1 MSLETTPAGV
11 PQALHSPASTT
22 DRDLGRRGLFV
33 VACAHATS
41 DLYSGFVPLIV
52 FSVSTHNG
60 LSPVFQ
66 GIVGFI
72 WYATSSIVQPAFGAY
87 TDRHGRWWF
96 LPAAVCLTT
105 VGISLAGLAT
115 SPAALIALVVVG
127 GLGSALMH
135 PEGGRYSAMLSGA
148 RKATGMSIFAI
159 GGQIGY
165 ALGPLLVAVA
175 LRYFGSGG
183 TAWLMIPGLIS
194 AGLLFAAMRIVGPH
208 AERTHRTLPTAD
220 AIAADRFGIAL
231 MVSSTALRQLVYS
244 SFVLFLPNLLVGRG
258 MTLLGAGQAVTF
270 FLLVGVIGTLV
281 GGQLADRFGAL
292 FVSIATMVATVP
304 FLLAFFVLNGTAG
317 LLSLAIGS
325 ILLSASTGPSV
336 ALVQSML
343 PRNLGMALGL
353 MNGVAFGAGSAL
365 VTGVGAIVAAA
376 GPALALAYVSG
387 VPVLSAIAFGVV
399 AQRFARS
406 GIRAQARSS

>member
-1 MSLETTPAGV
+1 LPISSRRPTG
-11 PQALHSPASTT
+11 
-22 DRDLGRRGLFV
+22 RDLGRRGLLV
-33 VACAHATS
+33 VASAHATS

-52 FSVSTHNG
+52 FTVSTHNG
-60 LSPVFQ
+60 LSPIFQ
-66 GIVGFI
+66 GVVGFV

-96 LPAAVCLTT
+96 LPTAVCLTT

-115 SPAALIALVVVG
+115 SPTALIVLVIVG

-165 ALGPLLVAVA
+165 ALGPLLVAIA
-175 LRYFGSGG
+175 LRYFGRGG

-194 AGLLFAAMRIVGPH
+194 AGLLFIAMRHVGPH
-208 AERTHRTLPTAD
+208 AERTHRTIPTAE
-220 AIAADRFGIAL
+220 AVAADRFGIAM

-258 MTLLGAGQAVTF
+258 MTLLEAGQAVTF
-270 FLLVGVIGTLV
+270 FLLVGVVGTLL

-292 FVSIATMVATVP
+292 FISISTMLATVP
-304 FLLAFFVLNGTAG
+304 FLLAFFTLKGPVG
-317 LLSLAIGS
+317 LTSLAIGS
-325 ILLSASTGPSV
+325 VLLSASTGPSV

-365 VTGVGAIVAAA
+365 VTGVGAVVAVA
-376 GPALALAYVSG
+376 GPAVALAWVSA

-399 AQRFARS
+399 AQRFAQS
-406 GIRAQARSS
+406 KIRTLSRGSSA

>member
-1 MSLETTPAGV
+1 MAISSRRPTG
-11 PQALHSPASTT
+11 
-22 DRDLGRRGLFV
+22 RDWGRRGLLV
-33 VACAHATS
+33 VASAHATS

-52 FSVSTHNG
+52 FTVSTHNG
-60 LSPVFQ
+60 LSPIFQ
-66 GIVGFI
+66 GVVGFI
-72 WYATSSIVQPAFGAY
+72 WYGTSSIVQPAFGAY

-96 LPAAVCLTT
+96 LPTAVCLTT

-115 SPAALIALVVVG
+115 SPTALVVLVIVG

-165 ALGPLLVAVA
+165 ALGPLLVAIA
-175 LRYFGSGG
+175 LRYFGRGG

-194 AGLLFAAMRIVGPH
+194 AGLLFIAMRHVGPH
-208 AERTHRTLPTAD
+208 AERTHRTIPTAE
-220 AIAADRFGIAL
+220 AVAADRFGIAM

-244 SFVLFLPNLLVGRG
+244 SFVLFLPNLLIGRG
-258 MTLLGAGQAVTF
+258 MTLLEAGQAVTF
-270 FLLVGVIGTLV
+270 FLLVGVVGTLL

-292 FVSIATMVATVP
+292 FVSISTMLATVP
-304 FLLAFFVLNGTAG
+304 FLLAFFTLKGPAG
-317 LLSLAIGS
+317 LTSLAIGS
-325 ILLSASTGPSV
+325 VLLSASTGPSI

-365 VTGVGAIVAAA
+365 VTGVGAVVALA
-376 GPALALAYVSG
+376 GPAVALAWVSA

-399 AQRFARS
+399 AQRFAQS
-406 GIRAQARSS
+406 KIRTLSRSSST